1 MTVHKYQEVS
11 SRCHGKSDQE
21 GITAMQI
28 ENNKR
33 HVQQSIGQR
42 KGDRVMSR
50 TLIQLSVCMVVL
62 AMSAAAQT
70 NTFPATG
77 DVGIG
82 TTSPAYSLDI
92 VGNLRLST
100 ANPYIYINGTYS
112 GLPNL
117 GSIGIRSAGEVVLDA
132 NTNDTAI
139 PNWEIKYGSGTNYNF
154 PVDAFYVGRAPSPTQ
169 TLTEFLTINSSGNVG
184 IGTAAPAYNLDVV
197 GVARAQAGIIYPDG
211 KQQTTAWTGVLCG
224 GDYAEDMRAEKEKE
238 TYEPGDVL
246 VLTSDDNSDIQKSA
260 DPYSTM
266 VAGIYATKPGV
277 VGLREAVSKSPDNIP
292 MAMVGVVPTKVTAE
306 NGPIHKGDLLVTSS
320 RKGYAMKGTDRGKML
335 GAVLGKAMGSLD
347 SGTGVIEVLV
357 TLQ

>member
-1 MTVHKYQEVS
+1 MT
-11 SRCHGKSDQE
+11 
-21 GITAMQI
+21 T
-28 ENNKR
+28 
-33 HVQQSIGQR
+33 
-42 KGDRVMSR
+42 R
-50 TLIQLSVCMVVL
+50 TLIQTTLCVAL
-62 AMSAAAQT
+62 FAMSAAAQT

-82 TTSPAYSLDI
+82 TTSPIRPLTVNGGEMSLIPYTSNATAFFNISDVTGSNGGNYSFY
-92 VGNLRLST
+92 LRGLGSNGST
-100 ANPYIYINGTYS
+100 AVMFSDFSVY
-112 GLPNL
+112 
-117 GSIGIRSAGEVVLDA
+117 A
-132 NTNDTAI
+132 NTTAF
-139 PNWEIKYGSGTNYNF
+139 W
-154 PVDAFYVGRAPSPTQ
+154 
-169 TLTEFLTINSSGNVG
+169 GNVG
-184 IGTAAPAYNLDVV
+184 IGTNTPSEKLTVWGGVGSFGSAYNGGRLYVGQDDGTYLHIYTDGTRQMALAPAGGNVLVEANILI
-197 GVARAQAGIIYPDG
+197 GASSAGSSALYFQDG
-211 KQQTTAWTGVLCG
+211 TKQSTAWTGVLCG